1 MAEEFAWFIFI
12 GKLDLQFSCSDGY
25 WSMKP
30 SMFDIS
36 KTLQKIDVRGDYRR
50 SYITEMLTKR

>member
-36 KTLQKIDVRGDYRR
+36 KTLEKIDVRGTIVVFT
-50 SYITEMLTKR
+50 SLKC